1 MELQANPASEG
12 SFETYRALRDQGR
25 QAAQEGL
32 FDEALELFE
41 RAGQWAE
48 EHGDQELIDRAFCN
62 LSALR
67 IEIGER
73 DGCVT
78 RLREIL
84 MRNTDPLNS
93 LLAAYNIAH
102 AYEIDRTI
110 DKGLFYGRIALKYAC
125 QIEDPSW
132 QASAHNLIGNLH
144 LAVSATA
151 EATSEY
157 EAAFELLGD
166 GDGSKG
172 SIFLGKVL
180 DNLGYCRVLDSR
192 HDEGFRLLFRSLR
205 MLRRFGRKEPLIST
219 HVDLAFAHL
228 DVDRPRSATR
238 HAETALDLARELNSA
253 HWVKNALL
261 LLGQSASM
269 DGDTEMA
276 RRHFVELQQFYPGLP
291 VVTDLLLSFDLR
303 KIVNLRA

>member
-1 MELQANPASEG
+1 MELCRDTESSG
-12 SFETYRALRDQGR
+12 SFEAYRELRDRGQ
-25 QAAQEGL
+25 QATQDGHFE
-32 FDEALELFE
+32 EAIELFE

-48 EHGDQELIDRAFCN
+48 DHGDQELIDRAFCN
-62 LSALR
+62 LSALK
-67 IEIGER
+67 IELGQRE
-73 DGCVT
+73 DCVG

-102 AYEIDRTI
+102 AYEIDRKL

-144 LAVSATA
+144 LAGSATP
-151 EATSEY
+151 EATTEY
-157 EAAFELLGD
+157 EAAFDLLGD
-166 GDGSKG
+166 REGRSGSL
-172 SIFLGKVL
+172 FLGKVL
-180 DNLGYCRVLDSR
+180 DNLGYCRVLDGR
-192 HDEGFRLLFRSLR
+192 HDDGFRLLFRSLR

-228 DVDRPRSATR
+228 DIDRPRSAAR
-238 HAETALDLARELNSA
+238 HAEIALGLARALNSA

-269 DGDTEMA
+269 EGDTELA